1 MKRVEKNKVKN
12 KELGITL
19 IALVVTIIVLLIL
32 ASITINTIV
41 GDNSI
46 VDKAGQAKTNADEE
60 QILERIKSAEAIA
73 ITNSKLRIDYQIL
86 KDELKK
92 EFGEEYT
99 ITSENKVPW
108 KVTVGNV
115 EYEIKDS
122 AAGYVDGT
130 SEESQIFEL
139 TISVDTK
146 TFNITTGPSQV
157 VFSVIATKNGEN
169 VYDNVVQYNVIDAE
183 KDDIKLRLSLEE
195 GTTVAVKAIYTG
207 ANYDIVGASEKSVTL
222 SSTGE
227 NKVEFE
233 IDYNNHSIINDYT
246 KVTF

>member
-1 MKRVEKNKVKN
+1 
-12 KELGITL
+12 
-19 IALVVTIIVLLIL
+19 
-32 ASITINTIV
+32 
-41 GDNSI
+41 
-46 VDKAGQAKTNADEE
+46 
-60 QILERIKSAEAIA
+60 
-73 ITNSKLRIDYQIL
+73 
-86 KDELKK
+86 
-92 EFGEEYT
+92 
-99 ITSENKVPW
+99 
-108 KVTVGNV
+108 
-115 EYEIKDS
+115 
-122 AAGYVDGT
+122 
-130 SEESQIFEL
+130 
-139 TISVDTK
+139 
-146 TFNITTGPSQV
+146 
-157 VFSVIATKNGEN
+157 NGEN